1 MSKQHRLFLIYSIA
15 SIFFLCIPI
24 LSSPDFNYSLQLF
37 RVAPFQRNF
46 LSYVF
51 LMGFFYVNYLY
62 FIPAYYLSDKK
73 IAYAIIILGMF
84 SIISFLPGI
93 LIPGA
98 PMAPMGDR
106 PPQGPP
112 PGMLFSDNYI
122 PQFLFIFMLSFL
134 SRINQQLN
142 NIQMQKL
149 HAEVSYLKAQI
160 NPHFLFN
167 TLNSLY
173 ALTLEKSDEAPGAVL
188 KLSAIMRYLVTESS
202 RDYVPFAKEIAYL
215 KDYIAMQLLRAGDN
229 LTFSL
234 DIKGETNDKQIAP
247 LLLLPFIENA
257 FKYGLSPEEKSEI
270 SIFIHST
277 EQQLFLRVRNTIVEV
292 ALTEEEKSET
302 GIENTQK
309 RLDLIYPGKHK
320 LDIAQTKKN
329 YLVELQIDLE

>member
-1 MSKQHRLFLIYSIA
+1 
-15 SIFFLCIPI
+15 
-24 LSSPDFNYSLQLF
+24 
-37 RVAPFQRNF
+37 
-46 LSYVF
+46 
-51 LMGFFYVNYLY
+51 
-62 FIPAYYLSDKK
+62 
-73 IAYAIIILGMF
+73 
-84 SIISFLPGI
+84 
-93 LIPGA
+93 
-98 PMAPMGDR
+98 MAPMGDR

-202 RDYVPFAKEIAYL
+202 RDYVTFAKEIAYL

-270 SIFIHST
+270 SIFIHNT